1 LPIKTYR
8 KRLKGLES
16 LKIMSVLEINTSTVQ
31 NQLPSRQV
39 ELEEVVVSLE
49 ASSSSQ
55 ANQGD
60 VVTLSFA
67 DKHNFSNSYNDSQ
80 FEADQTTREISSV
93 ARAASNYSQ
102 VIEGNLNEDELV
114 AIKEIA
120 AHVEPIAKEFL
131 SSDPEALDV
140 EKAIG
145 VLTGDQA
152 ITEDVG
158 TELGNS
164 VIETLGLATSSNIK
178 LDNSAQLE
186 SIVVEGEKR
195 DIDIQNI
202 RQLPELASAAVDA
215 ELQKQFQVL
224 NESSKALIVN
234 SLNDLMQF
242 FQEKI
247 SKVLEPLSHPVSLA
261 TGKDLVETKPQA

>member
-1 LPIKTYR
+1 
-8 KRLKGLES
+8 
-16 LKIMSVLEINTSTVQ
+16 MSVLEINTSTVQ
-31 NQLPSRQV
+31 NQPPSRQV
-39 ELEEVVVSLE
+39 ALEEVAVSLE

-67 DKHNFSNSYNDSQ
+67 DKQNLSNSYNDSQ
-80 FEADQTTREISSV
+80 FEGDPTIREISSV

-102 VIEGNLNEDELV
+102 VIEGNLNEDELA

-120 AHVEPIAKEFL
+120 AHVEPIAREFL

-158 TELGNS
+158 AELGNT
-164 VIETLGLATSSNIK
+164 VAETLGLTSSNIN
-178 LDNSAQLE
+178 LDNTAQLE
-186 SIVVEGEKR
+186 PIAVQGEKL
-195 DIDIQNI
+195 DINIQNI

-247 SKVLEPLSHPVSLA
+247 SKVLEPLSHPISLT

>member
-1 LPIKTYR
+1 
-8 KRLKGLES
+8 
-16 LKIMSVLEINTSTVQ
+16 MSVLEINTSGVQ
-31 NQLPSRQV
+31 NQPLDRRITS
-39 ELEEVVVSLE
+39 EEVAVSLE
-49 ASSSSQ
+49 TGSSLQ
-55 ANQGD
+55 TGEGD

-67 DKHNFSNSYNDSQ
+67 DKQNLSNSYNDSQ
-80 FEADQTTREISSV
+80 FEGDPTIRKISSV

-120 AHVEPIAKEFL
+120 AHVEPIAREFL
-131 SSDPEALDV
+131 SPEVLDV

-145 VLTGDQA
+145 VLTGDQT
-152 ITEDVG
+152 ITENVG
-158 TELGNS
+158 AELGNT
-164 VIETLGLATSSNIK
+164 VAETLGLTSSNIN
-178 LDNSAQLE
+178 LDNTAQLE
-186 SIVVEGEKR
+186 PIAVQGEKL
-195 DIDIQNI
+195 DINIQNI

-215 ELQKQFQVL
+215 ELKKQFQVL

-247 SKVLEPLSHPVSLA
+247 SKVLEPLSHPISLT